1 MCLDRWE
8 PDPARSTKF
17 VARRIF
23 RNLGEFTMLR
33 RSILWMLPAFLLAAL
48 VGGRSAVACPFCS
61 AVSQT
66 LSEEITAMDAVVI
79 AQLEVPPPAA
89 KPGEVSDE
97 VPKAKFKI
105 VEIVKGQSLLTR
117 KPMIE
122 TVYFGDAKK
131 GKKFLITGVGPE
143 NLQWSTPLSLTDR
156 AQAYLLQLG
165 KIAKA
170 GSERLEFFQQYLE
183 DQDDLL
189 ARDSY
194 DEFAKS
200 PYEAVQALKPKMN
213 HSQLIAWI
221 KDSNIPTSRRR
232 LYFTMLGVC
241 GTQDDIG
248 TLEAYVKS
256 NDRKEKAGL
265 DALIACYLMLKGA
278 DGMPLVEDLYL
289 KNRNAEY
296 ADTYAAIMALRFHGN
311 DVHVIEKPRIVQA
324 MRHML
329 DRPNLA
335 DLVIPDLAKWEDW
348 SSMEKLVKLFKEA
361 DEKTSWVK
369 VPVVNYLRVCP
380 LPEAKQHIKE
390 LEKIDPESVRR
401 AQTFFPVPSG
411 AAPPAAPAKS

>member
-1 MCLDRWE
+1 L
-8 PDPARSTKF
+8 
-17 VARRIF
+17 VRRIVG
-23 RNLGEFTMLR
+23 NLGESAMFK
-33 RSILWMLPAFLLAAL
+33 RSILWMLPAMLLAVL
-48 VGGRSAVACPFCS
+48 SGGRLAVACPFCS
-61 AVSQT
+61 ASSQT

-79 AQLEVPPPAA
+79 AQLEFLPPAA

-97 VPKAKFKI
+97 VPKAKFRI
-105 VEIVKGQSLLTR
+105 VEIVKGQSILSR

-156 AQAYLLQLG
+156 AQAYILKLG

-170 GSERLEFFQQYLE
+170 GSERLEFFQEHLE

-200 PYEAVQALKPKMN
+200 PYEAVQALKPKMK
-213 HSQLIAWI
+213 HDQLISWI
-221 KDSNIPTSRRR
+221 KDSNVPTSRRR

-241 GTQDDIG
+241 GTKGDVA

-256 NDRKEKAGL
+256 SDRREKAGL
-265 DALIACYLMLKGA
+265 DALIACYLMLNGPE
-278 DGMPLVEDLYL
+278 GVPLVEDLYL

-311 DVHVIEKPRIVQA
+311 DVHVIEKARIVQA
-324 MRHML
+324 LRHML

-348 SSMEKLVKLFKEA
+348 SSMDKLVKLFKEA

-380 LPEAKQHIKE
+380 LPEAKLRIKE
-390 LEKIDPESVRR
+390 LEKLDPESVRR
-401 AQTFFPVPSG
+401 AQTFFPIPSG
-411 AAPPAAPAKS
+411 GAPPAEPVKS

>member
-1 MCLDRWE
+1 
-8 PDPARSTKF
+8 
-17 VARRIF
+17 
-23 RNLGEFTMLR
+23 MLR
-33 RSILWMLPAFLLAAL
+33 RSVLWMLPALLLAAL
-48 VGGRSAVACPFCS
+48 VGVRSAVACPFCS
-61 AVSQT
+61 AASQT

-79 AQLEVPPPAA
+79 AQLEEPPPVA

-97 VPKAKFKI
+97 VPKAKFRI
-105 VEIVKGQSLLTR
+105 VEIVKGQSLLAR

-143 NLQWSTPLSLTDR
+143 NLQWSTPLSLTER
-156 AQAYLLQLG
+156 AQAYILQLG

-170 GSERLEFFQQYLE
+170 GAERLEFFQQYLE

-200 PYEAVQALKPKMN
+200 PYEAVLALKPKMK
-213 HSQLIAWI
+213 HDQLVSWI

-241 GTQDDIG
+241 GSAADVG
-248 TLEAYVKS
+248 TLETYVKS

-278 DGMPLVEDLYL
+278 DGVPLVEDLYL

-311 DVHVIEKPRIVQA
+311 DVHVIEKARIVQA
-324 MRHML
+324 LRHML

-369 VPVVNYLRVCP
+369 VPVVNFLRMCP
-380 LPEAKQHIKE
+380 LPEAKLHIKE

-401 AQTFFPVPSG
+401 AQTFFPMPSG

>member
-1 MCLDRWE
+1 
-8 PDPARSTKF
+8 
-17 VARRIF
+17 
-23 RNLGEFTMLR
+23 MLK
-33 RSILWMLPAFLLAAL
+33 RSILWMLPAMLLAVL
-48 VGGRSAVACPFCS
+48 SGGRLAVACPFCPGT
-61 AVSQT
+61 SQT
-66 LSEEITAMDAVVI
+66 LSEEIMAMDAVVI
-79 AQLEVPPPAA
+79 AQLEFLPPAA

-97 VPKAKFKI
+97 VPRAKFRI
-105 VEIVKGQSLLTR
+105 VEIVKGQSILSR

-122 TVYFGDAKK
+122 TVYFGDAKQ

-156 AQAYLLQLG
+156 AQAYILKLG

-170 GSERLEFFQQYLE
+170 GSERLEFFQEYLE

-194 DEFAKS
+194 DEFAKA
-200 PYEAVQALKPKMN
+200 PYEAVHALKPKMM
-213 HSQLIAWI
+213 HDQLISWI
-221 KDSNIPTSRRR
+221 KDANVPTSRRR

-241 GTQDDIG
+241 GTKGDVA
-248 TLEAYVKS
+248 TLETYVKS
-256 NDRKEKAGL
+256 SDRREKAGL
-265 DALIACYLMLKGA
+265 DALIACYLMLNGP
-278 DGMPLVEDLYL
+278 DGVPLVEDLYL

-311 DVHVIEKPRIVQA
+311 DVHVIEKARIVQA
-324 MRHML
+324 LRHML

-348 SSMEKLVKLFKEA
+348 SSMDKLVKLFKEA

-380 LPEAKQHIKE
+380 LPEAKLRIKE
-390 LEKIDPESVRR
+390 LEKLDPESVRR
-401 AQTFFPVPSG
+401 AQTFFPIPSG
-411 AAPPAAPAKS
+411 AAPPAEPVKS

>member
-1 MCLDRWE
+1 
-8 PDPARSTKF
+8 
-17 VARRIF
+17 
-23 RNLGEFTMLR
+23 MLR
-33 RSILWMLPAFLLAAL
+33 RSVLWMLPVLLLAASWG
-48 VGGRSAVACPFCS
+48 VRPAVACPFCS
-61 AVSQT
+61 ASSQT

-79 AQLEVPPPAA
+79 ASLEVLPPAP
-89 KPGEVSDE
+89 KPGEVTDE

-105 VEIVKGQSLLTR
+105 VEIIKGQSLLAK

-131 GKKFLITGVGPE
+131 GKKFMITGVGPE
-143 NLQWSTPLSLTDR
+143 NIQWSTPLSLSER

-165 KIAKA
+165 KVAKTGA
-170 GSERLEFFQQYLE
+170 ERLEFFQQYLE
-183 DQDDLL
+183 DKDDLL

-213 HSQLIAWI
+213 HGQLISWI
-221 KDSNIPTSRRR
+221 KDSNIPASRRR

-241 GTQDDIG
+241 GSKDDVG
-248 TLEAYVKS
+248 TLETLVKS
-256 NDRKEKAGL
+256 NDRKDKAGL

-278 DGMPLVEDLYL
+278 DGLGLVEDLYL
-289 KNRNAEY
+289 KNKSAEY

-311 DVHVIEKPRIVQA
+311 DVKVIERPRIVQA
-324 MRHML
+324 VRHML

-348 SSMEKLVKLFKEA
+348 SSMEKLVKLFKDA

-380 LPEAKQHIKE
+380 LPEAKERMKE
-390 LEKIDPESVRR
+390 LEKIDPESVKR
-401 AQTFFPVPSG
+401 AQTFFPTPAST
-411 AAPPAAPAKS
+411 APPAPPAKS

>member
-1 MCLDRWE
+1 
-8 PDPARSTKF
+8 
-17 VARRIF
+17 
-23 RNLGEFTMLR
+23 MLR
-33 RSILWMLPAFLLAAL
+33 RFFRGMIPALLLVAL
-48 VGGRSAVACPFCS
+48 VGGRRAEACPFCS
-61 AVSQT
+61 ASSQT

-79 AQLEVPPPAA
+79 AQLEVPPPAPKA
-89 KPGEVSDE
+89 GTASDE
-97 VPKAKFKI
+97 VPKGKFKI
-105 VEIVKGQSLLTR
+105 IEIIKGQSLLTK

-143 NLQWSTPLSLTDR
+143 NLQWSTPLGITEQ
-156 AQAYLLQLG
+156 AQEYIQKLG
-165 KIAKA
+165 KIAKS
-170 GSERLEFFQQYLE
+170 GSERLEFFQKYLE
-183 DQDDLL
+183 DKDDLL

-200 PYEAVQALKPKMN
+200 PYEAVTALKPKMN
-213 HSQLIAWI
+213 HDQLISWI
-221 KDSNIPTSRRR
+221 KDSNVPTSRRR

-241 GTQDDIG
+241 GTKDDVKL
-248 TLEAYVKS
+248 LEAYVKS

-278 DGMPLVEDLYL
+278 DGVSLVEDLYL
-289 KNRNAEY
+289 KNKTAEY

-311 DVHVIEKPRIVQA
+311 DVHVIDRGRLVQA
-324 MRHML
+324 LRHML

-348 SSMEKLVKLFKEA
+348 ASMEKLVKLFKEA

-380 LPEAKQHIKE
+380 LPEAKEHIKQ
-390 LEKIDPESVRR
+390 LEKIDPEAVRR
-401 AQTFFPVPSG
+401 AQTFFPVAPNG
-411 AAPPAAPAKS
+411 AAPPTAPAKS